1 MTRSPEGGRV
11 KPRTKTNMS
20 TLATSKTV
28 GEMGQRVEYFTP
40 RVNLHQDADGYTL
53 EVEMP
58 GVNKQGVE
66 ITVED
71 GKLVLGGLQPAP
83 GEFGRSVHRER
94 RAGEYRR
101 VFDLDPSID
110 ATKITARIEQGLL
123 TVHLPKAEAV
133 KPRKITVG

>member
-1 MTRSPEGGRV
+1 
-11 KPRTKTNMS
+11 MS
-20 TLATSKTV
+20 TLATKDA
-28 GEMGQRVEYFTP
+28 GELAQRVEYFTP
-40 RVNLHQDADGYTL
+40 LVNLHQDADGYSL

-71 GKLVLGGLQPAP
+71 GKLIIGGRLSP
-83 GEFGRSVHRER
+83 GGQFGQAVYRER

-110 ATKITARIEQGLL
+110 GSKINASMEQGLL
-123 TVHLPKAEAV
+123 KVHLPKVEAV

>member
-1 MTRSPEGGRV
+1 
-11 KPRTKTNMS
+11 MS
-20 TLATSKTV
+20 TLATSKTG
-28 GEMGQRVEYFTP
+28 GEMGQRVEYLTP

-71 GKLVLGGLQPAP
+71 GKLILGGHGLAA
-83 GEFGRSVHRER
+83 GELGRSVYRER
-94 RAGEYRR
+94 KAGEYRR

-110 ATKITARIEQGLL
+110 ATKISARIEQGLL

>member
-1 MTRSPEGGRV
+1 
-11 KPRTKTNMS
+11 MS
-20 TLATSKTV
+20 TSEISKTG
-28 GEMGQRVEYFTP
+28 GEVGQRVEYFAP
-40 RVNLHQDADGYTL
+40 LVNLHQDADGYTL

-71 GKLVLGGLQPAP
+71 GKLVLSGHRRDV

-94 RAGEYRR
+94 KVGEYRR

-110 ATKITARIEQGLL
+110 ATKISARVEQGLL
-123 TVHLPKAEAV
+123 TVHLPRAEAV

>member
-1 MTRSPEGGRV
+1 
-11 KPRTKTNMS
+11 MS
-20 TLATSKTV
+20 TLATKDT
-28 GEMGQRVEYFTP
+28 GELTQRVEYFTP
-40 RVNLHQDADGYTL
+40 LVNLHQDADGYSL

-58 GVNKQGVE
+58 GVSKQGVE

-71 GKLVLGGLQPAP
+71 GKLIIGGHRAP
-83 GEFGRSVHRER
+83 GGEFGRAVYRER

-110 ATKITARIEQGLL
+110 GSRISASMEQGLL
-123 TVHLPKAEAV
+123 KVHLPKSEAV